1 MLGQEE
7 LYNWLEKLFC
17 LTRCILRKENI
28 LNMNKRPI
36 LTILVGYIIGI
47 IWGLYNEFSIVLL
60 YFPIIAIYFFI
71 SKFRN
76 RKTKIQ
82 NNKLKLLSL
91 KRYVRYLK
99 IFFNRK
105 VIFIVLI
112 TSIISN
118 TIVKIQNKNYDN
130 LYEDEQKLI
139 LVATIVSNKEEKEF
153 KNVYK
158 IKVDKVINQNTSKD
172 YENSQL
178 LLNVDK
184 NEDINLKY
192 GDKIY
197 IKAEYTKPSTK
208 RNFGGFDYSS
218 YLKSINVYGTLKAEE
233 IRMISENNV
242 NMISLLSNKVKLK
255 ITDNINKL
263 MPEKYSSIFL
273 GLILGDTKN
282 IEESIQNSFKIANIS
297 HVLAISGM
305 HITYIILGVEL
316 ILKKILGKR
325 KTRIV
330 TLFILI
336 IYMFITGFSPSIVR
350 ASIMGIL
357 VIISKL
363 IYRKNDIYTSIAFSL
378 LILLIYNPFLITNVG
393 LQLSYLGT
401 IGIIVFNKN
410 IYNFFRNIKIKNKK
424 IKYRINRKII
434 LLVDNVKQI
443 LSVTFSAQIMI
454 LPILLYH
461 FNMLG
466 IYFFISNLL
475 VSVIIGP
482 IIIIGFICVII
493 SFISIEIAKF
503 FSGVVLLGIK
513 ILIFISEVS
522 NLPFSKIYISTP
534 RVWQII
540 IYYIFILI
548 VNIIYNAFSLKNPNY
563 TEIRVKNLFSL
574 MKYKLNQNKKK
585 IVKVILFFSI
595 LIFIYN
601 IIPKNL
607 KIHFV
612 DVGQGDCTFIVTPC
626 NKTIL
631 IDGGGSTSKEY
642 NVGESVVLPY
652 ILDRGYTKIDYLFIS
667 HFDQDHVGGILTILE
682 ELKIGK
688 IFISKQIENSEN
700 YQKFLS
706 IVKDKKIN
714 VKIVKQGDKIKIE
727 KNLYFDI
734 LWPIEEQIQENVL
747 NNNALVFKLQYNDFS
762 MLFTGDIEEIAEE
775 KILTLYGKNVEK
787 LKSTVLKIAH
797 HGSKTSTTEEF
808 LKVVNPKICLIGVG
822 ENNMFGHP
830 ADEIIKRLEEFGLQI
845 FRTDEN
851 GEISIYV
858 SLFSAKVNVTR

>member
-1 MLGQEE
+1 
-7 LYNWLEKLFC
+7 
-17 LTRCILRKENI
+17 
-28 LNMNKRPI
+28 MNKRPI
-36 LTILVGYIIGI
+36 LTLLVGYIIGI
-47 IWGLYNEFSIVLL
+47 IWGLYIKFNIVLL
-60 YFPIIAIYFFI
+60 YFPIIVIYFFI
-71 SKFRN
+71 SRFKN
-76 RKTKIQ
+76 SKIKIH

-91 KRYVRYLK
+91 KRYFRYLK
-99 IFFNRK
+99 IFLNRK
-105 VIFIVLI
+105 VIFIILI
-112 TSIISN
+112 SSIISN
-118 TIVKIQNKNYDN
+118 TIIKIQNKNYDN
-130 LYEDEQKLI
+130 LYQNEQKLT
-139 LVATIVSNKEEKEF
+139 LVATIISNKEEKEF

-158 IKVDKVINQNTSKD
+158 IKVDEVIEKEDIFKD

-184 NEDINLKY
+184 NKDINLKY

-208 RNFGGFDYSS
+208 RNFGGFDYSN
-218 YLKSINVYGTLKAEE
+218 YLKSINVYGTLKAEK
-233 IRMISENNV
+233 INKISENNL
-242 NMISLLSNKVKLK
+242 NIISLLSNKARLK
-255 ITDNINKL
+255 ISDNINKL
-263 MPEKYSSIFL
+263 MTEKYSSIFL

-282 IEESIQNSFKIANIS
+282 IDETIQDSFKVSNIS

-316 ILKKILGKR
+316 ILKKPTGKR

-363 IYRKNDIYTSIAFSL
+363 IYRKNDIYTSISFSL
-378 LILLIYNPFLITNVG
+378 LILLIYNPFLVTNVG

-434 LLVDNVKQI
+434 LLVDNIKQI

-475 VSVIIGP
+475 VSIIIGP
-482 IIIIGFICVII
+482 LIIIGFICVII
-493 SFISIEIAKF
+493 SFLSIEIAKF
-503 FSGVVLLGIK
+503 FSGIVLLGIK
-513 ILIFISEVS
+513 TLIFISEVS
-522 NLPFSKIYISTP
+522 NLPFSKIYIPTP
-534 RVWQII
+534 KIWQIV
-540 IYYIFILI
+540 IYYIFILFT
-548 VNIIYNAFSLKNPNY
+548 NIIYKAFSKRNPNY
-563 TEIRVKNLFSL
+563 TEIRVKNIFALI
-574 MKYKLNQNKKK
+574 KYKFNENKRRIIK
-585 IVKVILFFSI
+585 IISFF
-595 LIFIYN
+595 LIIVFIYN

-612 DVGQGDCTFIVTPC
+612 DVGQGDCTFIVTTF
-626 NKTIL
+626 NKTVL

-642 NVGESVVLPY
+642 DVGKSVVLPY
-652 ILDRGYTKIDYLFIS
+652 ILDRGFTKIDYLFIS
-667 HFDQDHVGGILTILE
+667 HFDQDHVGGVLTILE
-682 ELKIGK
+682 ELKVGK
-688 IFISKQIENSEN
+688 VFIPKQIENSEN
-700 YQKFLS
+700 YQKFFS

-714 VKIVKQGDKIKIE
+714 VIVVKQGDKIKIE
-727 KNLYFDI
+727 KDLNIDI

-747 NNNALVFKLQYNDFS
+747 NNNALVFKLRYKDFS
-762 MLFTGDIEEIAEE
+762 VLFTGDIEQIAEE
-775 KILTLYGKNVEK
+775 KILTFYGKNVEN
-787 LKSTVLKIAH
+787 LRATVLKIAH

-808 LKVVNPKICLIGVG
+808 LRAVNPKICLIGVG

-830 ADEIIKRLEEFGLQI
+830 AKETIERLEKYGVRI
-845 FRTDEN
+845 FRTDKR
-851 GEISIYV
+851 GEISIYLNYFRDFIPSPK
-858 SLFSAKVNVTR
+858 SLLK